1 MIVIVDVYEILKV
14 EEVFILVLIVVIVIV
29 VRSIV
34 KVNVIKNEF

>member
-14 EEVFILVLIVVIVIV
+14 EEVFILVLIVVIVIL

>member
-14 EEVFILVLIVVIVIV
+14 EEVFILVLIVVIVIF

>member
-34 KVNVIKNEF
+34 KVNVMKNEF

>member
-14 EEVFILVLIVVIVIV
+14 EEVFILVLIVVIIIV

>member
-14 EEVFILVLIVVIVIV
+14 EEVFILVLIVVIVIL

-34 KVNVIKNEF
+34 KVNVMKNEF